1 MLSILIVLF
10 NLECSPIMCLMF
22 CEHGFKLVD
31 GCEVCE
37 CNPDPCEV
45 RWIFGSILGSCKSIS
60 NDTGIVEGSWTM
72 TTNSLLILEIILC
85 VSFTIVCQGL
95 VNIYVIYFQNEYK
108 RY

>member
-37 CNPDPCEV
+37 CNPNPNPCEV
-45 RWIFGSILGSCKSIS
+45 SCICLSILDPCKCIS
-60 NDTGIVEGSWTM
+60 NDTGIVEGSWVM
-72 TTNSLLILEIILC
+72 TTNSLLI
-85 VSFTIVCQGL
+85 
-95 VNIYVIYFQNEYK
+95 
-108 RY
+108 